1 MSVVKSS
8 NFQMHGLPAT
18 QGILLPVGLGPLW
31 PCLIA
36 GEILPIGLV
45 LVMFEPVG
53 FVMFLPVKVHLYY
66 PGLMYR
72 LTQLR
77 APRVVMT
84 ILIR

>member
-1 MSVVKSS
+1 
-8 NFQMHGLPAT
+8 MHGLPAT

-36 GEILPIGLV
+36 GEILPMVLV

-53 FVMFLPVKVHLYY
+53 FVMLLPVKVHSYY
-66 PGLMYR
+66 PRLMYR